1 MVYLAVDIGASSGKL
16 VKGRLTTDGR
26 VVMETIHRFPNGPK
40 KKEDGTL
47 VWDLE
52 GLYQGIVEG
61 LKKAGK
67 ADYIAIDTW
76 GVDFVLLDE
85 DGNIIGDTVS
95 YRDGRTDRLDTWP
108 DQNMLYART
117 GIQFQRFNTIYQL
130 LSLKQEHPEYL
141 EKSAYMLFIPDYLA
155 YRLTGVMKHEYTF
168 ASTTNLLDPEKR
180 TWDYELIKNLDLPQH
195 LFASLSDPGSEVGRL
210 KDELRAEI
218 GYDPMVILAPSH
230 DSASAVVGAP
240 VGENTIYLSSGT
252 WSILGCVENHP
263 YRSEEAKNANLSNEG
278 GVDGTIRLLK
288 NIMGTWMLQCLSKET
303 GATFDEL
310 EKEAREADL
319 PGLIDASDSRFLSPE
334 SMKDEISKALGKE
347 NLTRGEIASA
357 VYNSLAIA
365 YRDAIEEM
373 EKITGRTFSHI
384 AIVGGGSKDGYLNAL
399 TAMYTH
405 RTVTAGPG
413 EGTAIGNLL
422 YQMITA
428 GELTRDRK
436 NEVLKASV
444 RMDQFRRLG

>member
-16 VKGRLTTDGR
+16 VKGRLTSDGR

-155 YRLTGVMKHEYTF
+155 YRLTGVMKHEYTW
-168 ASTTNLLDPEKR
+168 AAATGLVNPLAHD
-180 TWDYELIKNLDLPQH
+180 WDHEMIDGLALPVH
-195 LFASLSDPGSEVGRL
+195 LFTALSDAGTEVGTVSEDLSSR
-210 KDELRAEI
+210 I
-218 GYDPMVILAPSH
+218 GY
-230 DSASAVVGAP
+230 AP
-240 VGENTIYLSSGT
+240 VVLLSPSYAPAAEA
-252 WSILGCVENHP
+252 LAAPKEDGCVFVLADDEMTAGVSDSVPFIND
-263 YRSEEAKNANLSNEG
+263 EAYTSGLSNEG
-278 GVDGTIRLLK
+278 SGNGTVRLVKKMPGLKILRKLSDESGISLSSLIEASRSVRLL
-288 NIMGTWMLQCLSKET
+288 GTVDLSLLADDKSVKDGLSELLGKDVESEVEAVAVLLFSLANSLKESVSILEKVSGKTFSSIAVAGSGVEYPLFMDILAMET
-303 GATFDEL
+303 GKPVIAGSSASASL
-310 EKEAREADL
+310 GA
-319 PGLIDASDSRFLSPE
+319 LISQMMRA
-334 SMKDEISKALGKE
+334 
-347 NLTRGEIASA
+347 GEIQLSSTTRAEFVTS
-357 VYNSLAIA
+357 
-365 YRDAIEEM
+365 YR
-373 EKITGRTFSHI
+373 R
-384 AIVGGGSKDGYLNAL
+384 
-399 TAMYTH
+399 
-405 RTVTAGPG
+405 
-413 EGTAIGNLL
+413 
-422 YQMITA
+422 Q
-428 GELTRDRK
+428 
-436 NEVLKASV
+436 
-444 RMDQFRRLG
+444 